1 VQIGEIAVKHVALA
15 GLLGILALALV
26 TPAKAADEFPNRPI
40 KMIVPYAAGGGT
52 DIVARI
58 VAQKLQEKWGS
69 AVIVENHGGAGG
81 NIGAEDVFTAP
92 PDGYTI
98 LFTAQ
103 GPLVVNQSLY
113 DKLSYDPEKFTPVSL
128 VIIAYNALLAYPK
141 VPAENLQQ
149 LIAYAKAHPGELN
162 YASQG
167 IGTAAH
173 LTAELFNAMA
183 GTKIN
188 HIPYRGGGPALT
200 DLVAGHV
207 DLMFSELAPSLPY
220 IESGQLRALAVSG
233 DKRLAALPNVPTV
246 SETLPG
252 FVVTSWWAIVAPPGT
267 PADIANKLSA
277 AIAEAVK
284 QPETAQRLTNLS
296 MVPKGSTPAELS
308 SFIADEARRW
318 GQVIRTSGAKAQ

>member
-1 VQIGEIAVKHVALA
+1 VKSIAFA
-15 GLLGILALALV
+15 GLLAAFALASTMPV
-26 TPAKAADEFPNRPI
+26 QAADEFPNRPI

-81 NIGAEDVFTAP
+81 NIGAEDVFTAA

-113 DKLSYDPEKFTPVSL
+113 DKLSYDPAKFTPVSL
-128 VIIAYNALLAYPK
+128 VVIAYNALLAYPK

-173 LTAELFNAMA
+173 LTAELFNSMA
-183 GTKIN
+183 GIKMD
-188 HIPYRGGGPALT
+188 HVPYRGGGPAIT

-220 IESGQLRALAVSG
+220 IQGGQLRALAVSG
-233 DKRLAALPNVPTV
+233 DQRLAVLPDVPTV
-246 SETLPG
+246 SEVLPG

-267 PADIANKLSA
+267 PADIAGKLSA
-277 AIAEAVK
+277 AITEIMK
-284 QPETAQRLTNLS
+284 EPETAKRLTNLS
-296 MVPKGSTPAELS
+296 MVPKGSTPTELS
-308 SFIADEARRW
+308 SFIAEEAERW
-318 GQVIRTSGAKAQ
+318 GRVIRTSGAKAQ